1 MRVAICAA
9 SQHSD
14 KVDQMA
20 HAQNMFESYAAS
32 SKSAFDY
39 WISFF
44 PTAPM
49 FGVEWRFGELATP
62 DTKTP
67 VRKAIAEPEVKTTH
81 TAPKAAE
88 PSVAKEAATPPVAK
102 PKAAKAPSK
111 PKLLASRPDHVDPLT
126 KIKGVGPGLEKQL
139 HALGIYTFA
148 QLSDLN
154 DEQLAWLDD
163 NMMTVKG
170 RCIRDDWSGQANSL
184 QG

>member
-62 DTKTP
+62 ATKTP
-67 VRKAIAEPEVKTTH
+67 VQKATAEPEVETTSS
-81 TAPKAAE
+81 APKAAE
-88 PSVAKEAATPPVAK
+88 SIAPKEVATPTVAK
-102 PKAAKAPSK
+102 PKAAKARSK
-111 PKLLASRPDHVDPLT
+111 PKLLEDRPDQVDPLT

-163 NMMTVKG
+163 NLMTVKG